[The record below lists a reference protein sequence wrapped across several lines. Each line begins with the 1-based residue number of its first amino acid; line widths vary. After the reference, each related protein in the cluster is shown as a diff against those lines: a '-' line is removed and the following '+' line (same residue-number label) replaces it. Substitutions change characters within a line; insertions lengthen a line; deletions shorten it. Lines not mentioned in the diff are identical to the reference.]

1 MSINSKNFKN
11 FSRLENILII
21 GNGGRENSLAWAIQ
35 KNELIKKVYL
45 IPGNGGSER
54 INKCE
59 RIKIDVNKKDELLE
73 KLDSLK
79 IDLIVIGPEIP
90 LANGL
95 ADFLR
100 KKNFKVFGPNKDGAK
115 LEFSKS
121 WAKEFMQDANIPTAN
136 FWKVNSLEEAKRII
150 DSSSIPLVVKADGLA
165 SGKGVFIPDSKD
177 ECFCAAES
185 IFNGKF
191 GNAGNVIVLE
201 EKIQG
206 PEVSVFALCDGKRYT
221 LLPTAQDHK
230 RLNEKDQGPN
240 TGGMGAYSPAPLL
253 TKDYLDKIIKEI
265 IEPTINELNKRNIDY
280 RGVIYFGLM
289 ITKSGPKVIEY
300 NCRFGDPE
308 CQTIMPLMDQ
318 NFVFL
323 LEKCSMGSLTGDEKI
338 NTSDKVRGCVIAKS
352 KGYPHEYKTGFEI
365 SIGKIDSNNCQI
377 FDSGTSLSKNGKLL
391 TDGGRVLSVVCQDKD
406 FDFVFEVFAD
416 LVTFFSF
423 FKGVSVD
430 TALLNRI
437 DFSLFRNLEIIGIFK

>member
-1 MSINSKNFKN
+1 MSINFK
-11 FSRLENILII
+11 SSRSDIRLENVLVI
-21 GNGGRENSLAWAIQ
+21 GNGGRENSLAWVIQ
-35 KNELIKKVYL
+35 KNELVKKIYL

-54 INKCE
+54 IKKCE
-59 RIKIDVNKKDELLE
+59 RIKIDIRNKDELVE
-73 KLDSLK
+73 KLNFLK

-90 LANGL
+90 LADGL

-100 KKNFKVFGPNKDGAK
+100 KKDFKVFGPGKDGAK
-115 LEFSKS
+115 LEYSKS

-150 DSSSIPLVVKADGLA
+150 HSTSVPLVVKADGLA

-177 ECFCAAES
+177 ECIRATES

-191 GNAGNVIVLE
+191 GNSGNVVVLE

-206 PEVSVFALCDGKRYT
+206 PEVSVFALCDGEKYI

-230 RLNEKDQGPN
+230 RLNEKDEGPN
-240 TGGMGAYSPAPLL
+240 TGGMGAYSPAPLI
-253 TKDYLDKIIKEI
+253 TEDRQKRIIKEI
-265 IEPTINELNKRNIDY
+265 VKPTIDQLNKKNIDY
-280 RGVIYFGLM
+280 KGVIYFGLM

-323 LEKCSMGSLTGDEKI
+323 LEKCSMGNLTGEEKI
-338 NTSDKVRGCVIAKS
+338 GISDNVSGCVIATS
-352 KGYPHEYKTGFEI
+352 EGYPNEYKTGFPI
-365 SIGKIDSNNCQI
+365 KIGKIETPDCQI
-377 FDSGTSLSKNGKLL
+377 FDSGTSLGENGELL
-391 TDGGRVLSVVCQDKD
+391 TDGGRVLSIVCQGQD
-406 FDFVFEVFAD
+406 FDTVFEKAY
-416 LVTFFSF
+416 
-423 FKGVSVD
+423 K
-430 TALLNRI
+430 
-437 DFSLFRNLEIIGIFK
+437 SLKEINFEGINYRNDIGHQVRKNSLKEN

>member
-1 MSINSKNFKN
+1 MVIHSS
-11 FSRLENILII
+11 SSRSLTRLENILII

-35 KNELIKKVYL
+35 KNELVKKVYL
-45 IPGNGGSER
+45 IPGNAGSER

-59 RIKIDVNKKDELLE
+59 RIKIDINNKNELVE
-73 KLDSLK
+73 KLDFFK
-79 IDLIVIGPEIP
+79 IDLVVIGPEIP

-121 WAKEFMQDANIPTAN
+121 WAKEFMQDDNIPTAK
-136 FWKVNSLEEAKRII
+136 FWKVNSIEEAKKII
-150 DSSSIPLVVKADGLA
+150 NSSPIPLVVKADGLA
-165 SGKGVFIPDSKD
+165 SGKGVFIPNSKD
-177 ECFCAAES
+177 ECIKAAET
-185 IFNGKF
+185 IFNGRF
-191 GNAGNVIVLE
+191 GNSGKVVVLE

-230 RLNEKDQGPN
+230 RLNEKDKGPN

-253 TKDYLDKIIKEI
+253 TKDYLDRIIKEI
-265 IEPTINELNKRNIDY
+265 IEPTISELNKRNIDY

-308 CQTIMPLMDQ
+308 CQTIMPLMDK

-323 LEKCSMGSLTGDEKI
+323 LEKCSMGNLSIGEII
-338 NTSDKVRGCVIAKS
+338 NTSDEVSGCVIATS
-352 KGYPHEYKTGFEI
+352 KGYPQEYKTGFQI
-365 SIGKIDSNNCQI
+365 KVGKIDSNDCQI
-377 FDSGTSLSKNGKLL
+377 FDSGTSLSTNGKLL
-391 TDGGRVLSVVCQDKD
+391 TNGGRVLSIVCQDKD
-406 FDFVFEVFAD
+406 FDMVFEKVYKNLKEIHFE
-416 LVTFFSF
+416 
-423 FKGVSVD
+423 G
-430 TALLNRI
+430 I
-437 DFSLFRNLEIIGIFK
+437 HFRNDIGHQVRKNFSKEN

>member
-1 MSINSKNFKN
+1 MVIHSPSSRNFI
-11 FSRLENILII
+11 RLENILII

-35 KNELIKKVYL
+35 KNELVKKVYL
-45 IPGNGGSER
+45 IPGNAGSER

-59 RIKIDVNKKDELLE
+59 RIKIDINNKNELVE
-73 KLDSLK
+73 KLDFLK
-79 IDLIVIGPEIP
+79 IDLVVIGPEIP

-100 KKNFKVFGPNKDGAK
+100 KKDFKVFGPNKDGAK

-121 WAKEFMQDANIPTAN
+121 WAKEFMQDDNIPTAK
-136 FWKVNSLEEAKRII
+136 FWKINSIEEAKKII
-150 DSSSIPLVVKADGLA
+150 NSSPIPLVVKADGLA
-165 SGKGVFIPDSKD
+165 SGKGVFIPNSKD
-177 ECFCAAES
+177 ECIKAAET
-185 IFNGKF
+185 IFNGRF
-191 GNAGNVIVLE
+191 GNSGKVVVLE

-230 RLNEKDQGPN
+230 RLKEKDKGPN

-253 TKDYLDKIIKEI
+253 TADSLDRIIKEI
-265 IEPTINELNKRNIDY
+265 IEPTINGLNKRNIDY

-323 LEKCSMGSLTGDEKI
+323 LEKCSMGTLTGDEKI
-338 NTSDKVRGCVIAKS
+338 NASHKVSGCVIATS
-352 KGYPHEYKTGFEI
+352 KGYPHEYKTGYHI
-365 SIGKIDSNNCQI
+365 KIGKIDSYDCQI
-377 FDSGTSLSKNGKLL
+377 FDSGTSFSESGKLL
-391 TDGGRVLSVVCQDKD
+391 TAGGRVLSIVCQDKD
-406 FDFVFEVFAD
+406 FDMAFEKAYKNLKEIHFE
-416 LVTFFSF
+416 
-423 FKGVSVD
+423 G
-430 TALLNRI
+430 I
-437 DFSLFRNLEIIGIFK
+437 YFRNDIGHQVRKNFSKEN